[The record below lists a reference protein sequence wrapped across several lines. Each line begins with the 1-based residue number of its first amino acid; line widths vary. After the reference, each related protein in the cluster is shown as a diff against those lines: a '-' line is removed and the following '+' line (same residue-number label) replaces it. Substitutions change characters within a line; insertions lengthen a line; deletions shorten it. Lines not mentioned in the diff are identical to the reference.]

1 MPYYHG
7 VIRLR
12 KLSLFAALAAV
23 IALVLAACSGSSDD
37 SSDSGDFTPVT
48 IDHQYGSTTIES
60 APTRVVTM
68 FPTWTDTLAALD
80 IPIEA
85 TFVSEGYSG
94 KDNRFPW
101 TPEHDAEIIPISGD
115 FPGAVTTAQLAALEP
130 DLILAGYTGD
140 EETYQRF
147 NSVAPTIP
155 VVTPD
160 AILDSWQ
167 VVAEQTGKIFG
178 KEQAATDLIDQTN
191 QNIAEFKAE
200 FPNTQGKTFTY
211 AQIRPDGQLGVV
223 ASNTDPTA
231 KLQEDLGFVLNPAI
245 VEANTDGAARMA
257 ISSERVDLLDSDM
270 LIAWTMGDESSVERI
285 PGWDNLTAVEN
296 GSVIFVTNDD
306 SQGFTSPSAP
316 SVDWVIEQISKIAPT
331 IE

>member
-1 MPYYHG
+1 MPYHHR

-68 FPTWTDTLAALD
+68 YPTWTDTLAALD

-85 TFVSEGYSG
+85 TIVSEGYSG

-191 QNIAEFKAE
+191 QNIADFKSE

-211 AQIRPDGQLGVV
+211 TQIRPDGQLGVV
-223 ASNTDPTA
+223 ASATDPTA

-245 VEANTDGAARMA
+245 VEANTDDAARMA

-270 LIAWTMGDESSVERI
+270 LIAWTMGDESSVDRI

-296 GSVIFVTNDD
+296 DSVIFVTNDD
-306 SQGFTSPSAP
+306 SQAFTSPSAP
-316 SVDWVIEQISKIAPT
+316 ALDYVIERLSEIAPN